1 MQHARDPKVSLNP
14 PTGADSTG
22 ADASERVVIR
32 ERADPDGWIEEQ
44 HRFHDW
50 YQSVA
55 VDRLVPP
62 GAPIDAIA
70 GFLGYLHKLS
80 RIAGSD
86 DFRYDIYGSK
96 AAMAANLDMSRLK
109 TADHPGPVGIEF
121 WENYA
126 ALAAEPRHFT
136 GTVEV
141 AGTTVRTKRWIRSV
155 APVGRSGQV
164 DGFIVLAL
172 PQNDNRG

>member
-1 MQHARDPKVSLNP
+1 MPWPPIGAVSRSVISGG
-14 PTGADSTG
+14 GATVRGSNGGSRSTTTKTSSSG
-22 ADASERVVIR
+22 V
-32 ERADPDGWIEEQ
+32 
-44 HRFHDW
+44 
-50 YQSVA
+50 SVTE
-55 VDRLVPP
+55 
-62 GAPIDAIA
+62 
-70 GFLGYLHKLS
+70 
-80 RIAGSD
+80 
-86 DFRYDIYGSK
+86 
-96 AAMAANLDMSRLK
+96 